1 MNSGPDFLMAKGG
14 TALRAP
20 EASDVPFLRAL
31 RNDVALQTQLLSL
44 PRPNSDD
51 RVREWIGS
59 LARDE
64 ASLFFIIHAV
74 AEAAPVGF
82 IQVREMHMVHRRGV
96 LGICLAEAARGQG
109 HGSAAMEMMED
120 FARRVFGLRKLT
132 LQVLASNTEAVRLY
146 ERSGYTTV
154 GVLRG
159 HFMNG
164 GFFHDVALMEKF
176 LAAEVPA

>member
-1 MNSGPDFLMAKGG
+1 
-14 TALRAP
+14 
-20 EASDVPFLRAL
+20 
-31 RNDVALQTQLLSL
+31 
-44 PRPNSDD
+44 
-51 RVREWIGS
+51 
-59 LARDE
+59 
-64 ASLFFIIHAV
+64 
-74 AEAAPVGF
+74 
-82 IQVREMHMVHRRGV
+82 
-96 LGICLAEAARGQG
+96 
-109 HGSAAMEMMED
+109 MEMMED

>member
-1 MNSGPDFLMAKGG
+1 MAKAG

-20 EASDVPFLRAL
+20 EAGDVRFLRAL

-64 ASLFFIIHAV
+64 ASLFFIIHSV

-82 IQVREMHMVHRRGV
+82 IQVREMHLVHRRGV
-96 LGICLAEAARGQG
+96 LGICLAEAVRGKG
-109 HGSAAMEMMED
+109 HGSAAIGMVED
-120 FARRVFGLRKLT
+120 YARRVFGLRKLT
-132 LQVLASNTEAVRLY
+132 LQVLASNTGAVRLY
-146 ERSGYTTV
+146 EKLGYTTV

-159 HFMNG
+159 HFMNDG
-164 GFFHDVALMEKF
+164 VFHDVTLMEKF
-176 LAAEVPA
+176 LAPEVPA